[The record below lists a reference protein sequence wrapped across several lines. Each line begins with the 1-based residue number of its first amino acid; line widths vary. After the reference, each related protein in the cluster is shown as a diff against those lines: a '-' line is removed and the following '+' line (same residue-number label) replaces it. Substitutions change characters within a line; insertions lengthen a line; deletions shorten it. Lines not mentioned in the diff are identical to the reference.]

1 MARLLVIAAH
11 PDDEGFAGGYIA
23 KQAATGDEVIILCT
37 TRGEGG
43 EIGDAPLQSKEE
55 LGRWREEEMRQAGA
69 ALGAKEVRF
78 LDFTDPNMEIDGFA
92 LPIDATLEEFTA
104 ALVTQIADLRP
115 DAILTHGSDGEYGH
129 PQHVFTHRAVW
140 AALADLA
147 PWQPRE
153 LLTWCADFPAAKDRR
168 LLNESD
174 PATEVVDIS
183 PWLEAKIG
191 ALEAHR
197 SQHQMFI
204 RNSGKSS
211 IREFVRPIE
220 SLRSWPPDDPIRA
233 AAEWAK
239 TGRPPK
245 PSPKDMS
252 RSATDPT
259 ASESPN

>member
-1 MARLLVIAAH
+1 MAGLLVIAAH

-23 KQAATGDEVIILCT
+23 KRAAAGDEVIILCT

-43 EIGDAPLQSKEE
+43 EIGDAPISSKDE
-55 LGRWREEEMRQAGA
+55 LGRWREEEMRRAGV

-78 LDFTDPNMEIDGFA
+78 LDFVDPHMEIDGFA
-92 LPIDATLEEFTA
+92 LPIDATPEEFTA
-104 ALVTQIADLRP
+104 ALVEQIGDLRP
-115 DAILTHGSDGEYGH
+115 AAILTHGSDGEYGH
-129 PQHVFTHRAVW
+129 PQHVFTHQAVW

-153 LLTWCADFPAAKDRR
+153 LLTWCADFPNAKDHR

-174 PATEVVDIS
+174 PATEVLDIS
-183 PWLEAKIG
+183 PWLEAKIA

-197 SQHQMFI
+197 SQHQMFT
-204 RNSGKSS
+204 RNSGTSS

-220 SLRSWPPDDPIRA
+220 SLRSWPTDDPIRA

-245 PSPKDMS
+245 PGPRDMS
-252 RSATDPT
+252 RPATPPT
-259 ASESPN
+259 ESEA